1 MKNPPLVKGTLVK
14 RYQRF
19 LANVR
24 LQNGKTITA
33 SVPNTGRMTT
43 CGDTGSTIYMSVN
56 NNPNRKHH
64 YTWEL
69 TQAEKTLIG
78 INTQIPNKVVYRA
91 LKKGHI
97 PELAGYDKILKEIK
111 YGENSRIDILLLK
124 GKEQCYVEVK
134 NVTLVEDGIARFP
147 DAVTTRGLKHLNE
160 LTAMVAEGHRAVM
173 FYFVQRQ
180 DAALFKPAD
189 DVDPDYGRT
198 LREAYAKGVEIL
210 VYDAKVSLEEI
221 NLGKPLPFEL

>member
-1 MKNPPLVKGTLVK
+1 M
-14 RYQRF
+14 
-19 LANVR
+19 
-24 LQNGKTITA
+24 
-33 SVPNTGRMTT
+33 
-43 CGDTGSTIYMSVN
+43 
-56 NNPNRKHH
+56 
-64 YTWEL
+64 
-69 TQAEKTLIG
+69 
-78 INTQIPNKVVYRA
+78 
-91 LKKGHI
+91 
-97 PELAGYDKILKEIK
+97 
-111 YGENSRIDILLLK
+111 
-124 GKEQCYVEVK
+124 EVK

>member
-1 MKNPPLVKGTLVK
+1 MKNPPLVKGTLIK
-14 RYQRF
+14 RYKRF

-24 LQNGKTITA
+24 LPNGKTITA

-43 CGDTGSTIYMSVN
+43 CGDTGSTIYMSTN
-56 NNPNRKHH
+56 DNPNRKFQ

-78 INTQIPNKVVYRA
+78 VNTQISNKIVYRA
-91 LKKGHI
+91 LKKDKI
-97 PELAGYDKILKEIK
+97 PELTGYDKILKEIK

-134 NVTLVEDGIARFP
+134 NVTLEEEGLARFP

-160 LTAMVAEGHRAVM
+160 LMAMVEEGHRAVM
-173 FYFVQRQ
+173 FYFVQRE
-180 DAALFKPAD
+180 DATIFKPAD
-189 DVDPDYGRT
+189 DVDPDYGQG
-198 LREAYAKGVEIL
+198 LREAHAKGVEII
-210 VYDAKVSLEEI
+210 VYDAKVSIEEI

>member
-1 MKNPPLVKGTLVK
+1 MKNPPLVKGTLIK

-24 LQNGKTITA
+24 LHNGKTITA

-43 CGDTGSTIYMSVN
+43 CGEPGSTIYMSRN
-56 NNPNRKHH
+56 DNPNRKYQ

-69 TQAEKTLIG
+69 TQAPKTLIG
-78 INTQIPNKVVYRA
+78 IDTQIPNKVVYRA
-91 LKKGHI
+91 LKKEQI

-111 YGENSRIDILLLK
+111 YGENSRIDILLLR

-134 NVTLVEDGIARFP
+134 NVTLVEDGLARFP

-160 LTAMVAEGHRAVM
+160 LMSMVEEGHRAVM
-173 FYFVQRQ
+173 FYFVQRE
-180 DAALFKPAD
+180 DATLFKPAD
-189 DVDPDYGRT
+189 DVDPEYGQA
-198 LREAYAKGVEIL
+198 LREAHEKGVEII
-210 VYDAKVSLEEI
+210 VYDAKVSLQEI
-221 NLGKPLPFEL
+221 LLGKPLPYEL